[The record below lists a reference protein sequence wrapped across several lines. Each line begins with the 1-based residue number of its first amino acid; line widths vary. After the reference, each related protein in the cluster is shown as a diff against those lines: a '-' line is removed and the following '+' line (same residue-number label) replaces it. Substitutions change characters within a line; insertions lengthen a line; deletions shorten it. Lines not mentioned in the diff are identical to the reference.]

1 MGQGGVGFIRDG
13 APVLGAAACS
23 PRDCGRRPRGYGG
36 RMKRLPLLVLM
47 LLAVV
52 GPAAEEARRGMVAAV
67 HHLASEAGVE
77 IMRRGGNAVDAAVV
91 TGLVLGVVDSHNSG
105 LGGGCFLLVRLSSG
119 EVVALD
125 GRETAPAAATADM
138 FLRQG
143 KAVPELSR
151 TGALAVA
158 VPGQAAVFHEAVIRY
173 GKLPWKVH
181 CEMAAQIAEAGFP
194 VPRAYAARIAAVAQ
208 DLAAFPSSRAIF
220 LHADGTPLREGEI
233 HQQPELAKTL
243 RALGAGGP
251 DWFYRGPFARATAK
265 WMRDNGGLI
274 TEADFAAYA
283 FKRRT
288 PLETTYHG
296 RRIVGMP
303 PPSSGGVHVAQI
315 LNILEAKG
323 PVRPEDSPH
332 VVAEAMKLAFADRAF
347 WLGDPAFTKVPRGLA
362 DQDYG
367 RDLAAKID
375 VAKVTPVKGHGTP
388 PRADE
393 HVFEKH
399 TTHFSAADAAGNW
412 VACTSTINTSYGSK
426 VVVPGTGVVL
436 NNEMDD
442 FAAEA
447 GAPNAFGLVGA
458 EANLPAPGKRPL
470 SSMSPTL
477 VFEGERPVLA
487 IGAAGGPTIISQTL
501 LALLHILDEG
511 DTPAQALARPRF
523 HQQWSPDELR
533 VEKSMPSAL
542 KDDLRRRGH
551 VLKEVDIIGSTQ
563 AVGQP
568 VKDGPFVGAH
578 DPRSREGRAAGW

>member
-1 MGQGGVGFIRDG
+1 
-13 APVLGAAACS
+13 
-23 PRDCGRRPRGYGG
+23 
-36 RMKRLPLLVLM
+36 MKRWPLIVLM
-47 LLAVV
+47 LLTLV
-52 GPAAEEARRGMVAAV
+52 GRAAEEPRRGMVAAV

-105 LGGGCFLLVRLSSG
+105 LGGGCFLLLRLPSG

-158 VPGQAAVFHEAVIRY
+158 IPGQAAVFHEAVIRY

-194 VPRAYAARIAAVAQ
+194 VPRVYAARIAAVAK
-208 DLAAFPSSRAIF
+208 DLAAFPASRAIF
-220 LHADGTPLREGEI
+220 LRADGTPLQEGEI

-251 DWFYRGPFARATAK
+251 DWFYRGPFAQATAK
-265 WMRDNGGLI
+265 WMRENGGLI
-274 TEADFAAYA
+274 TEADFAAYT

-323 PVRPEDSPH
+323 SVRSEDFPH

-362 DQDYG
+362 DKDYG
-367 RDLAAKID
+367 QSLAARID
-375 VAKVTPVKGHGTP
+375 VAKATLVKDHGTP

-412 VACTSTINTSYGSK
+412 VSCTSTINTSYGSK
-426 VVVPGTGVVL
+426 VVVPGMGVVL

-578 DPRSREGRAAGW
+578 DPRSREGRAAGF

>member
-1 MGQGGVGFIRDG
+1 MKRGRLVVGLLLFLATVAGQGQE
-13 APVLGAAACS
+13 P
-23 PRDCGRRPRGYGG
+23 
-36 RMKRLPLLVLM
+36 
-47 LLAVV
+47 
-52 GPAAEEARRGMVAAV
+52 RRGMVAAV

-105 LGGGCFLLVRLSSG
+105 LGGGCFLLLRLPSG

-158 VPGQAAVFHEAVIRY
+158 VPGQAAVFHEAVTRY

-194 VPRAYAARIAAVAQ
+194 VPRAYATRIAAVAR
-208 DLAAFPSSRAIF
+208 DLAKFPASRAIF
-220 LHADGTPLREGEI
+220 LRADGTPLQEGEI

-251 DWFYRGPFARATAK
+251 DWFYRGPFAQATAK
-265 WMRDNGGLI
+265 WMRENGGLI
-274 TEADFAAYA
+274 TEADFAAYT

-323 PVRPEDSPH
+323 PVRPEDTTH

-362 DQDYG
+362 DKDYG
-367 RDLAAKID
+367 RALAAKID
-375 VAKVTPVKGHGTP
+375 VAKVTSVKGHGTP

-426 VVVPGTGVVL
+426 VVVPGMGVVL

>member
-1 MGQGGVGFIRDG
+1 MKRGRLVVGLLLFLATVAGQGQE
-13 APVLGAAACS
+13 P
-23 PRDCGRRPRGYGG
+23 
-36 RMKRLPLLVLM
+36 
-47 LLAVV
+47 
-52 GPAAEEARRGMVAAV
+52 RRGMVAAV

-105 LGGGCFLLVRLSSG
+105 LGGGCFLLLRLPSG

-158 VPGQAAVFHEAVIRY
+158 VPGQVAVFHEAVTRY

-194 VPRAYAARIAAVAQ
+194 VPRAYATRIAAVAR
-208 DLAAFPSSRAIF
+208 DLAKFPASRAIF
-220 LHADGTPLREGEI
+220 LRADGTPLQEGEI

-251 DWFYRGPFARATAK
+251 DWFYRGPFAQATAK
-265 WMRDNGGLI
+265 WMRENGGLI
-274 TEADFAAYA
+274 TEADFAAYT

-323 PVRPEDSPH
+323 LVRPEDTTH

-367 RDLAAKID
+367 RSLAAKID
-375 VAKVTPVKGHGTP
+375 VAKATPVKGHGTP

-578 DPRSREGRAAGW
+578 DPRSREGLAAGW

>member
-1 MGQGGVGFIRDG
+1 
-13 APVLGAAACS
+13 
-23 PRDCGRRPRGYGG
+23 
-36 RMKRLPLLVLM
+36 MKRWPLIVLM
-47 LLAVV
+47 LLTLV
-52 GPAAEEARRGMVAAV
+52 GRAAEEPRRGMVAAV

-105 LGGGCFLLVRLSSG
+105 LGGGCFLLLRLPSG

-158 VPGQAAVFHEAVIRY
+158 IPGQAAVFHEAVIRY

-194 VPRAYAARIAAVAQ
+194 VPRAYASRIAAVAK
-208 DLAAFPSSRAIF
+208 DLAAFPASRAIF
-220 LHADGTPLREGEI
+220 LRADGTPLQQGEI

-251 DWFYRGPFARATAK
+251 DWFYRGPFAQATAK
-265 WMRDNGGLI
+265 WMRENGGLI
-274 TEADFAAYA
+274 TEADFAAYT

-323 PVRPEDSPH
+323 SVRSEDFPH

-362 DQDYG
+362 DKDYG
-367 RDLAAKID
+367 QSLAVKID
-375 VAKVTPVKGHGTP
+375 VAKVTPVKEHGTP

-426 VVVPGTGVVL
+426 VVVPGMGVVL

-568 VKDGPFVGAH
+568 VKDGPFIGAH
-578 DPRSREGRAAGW
+578 DPRSREGRAAGF

>member
-1 MGQGGVGFIRDG
+1 MKRGRLVVGLLLFLATVAGQGQE
-13 APVLGAAACS
+13 P
-23 PRDCGRRPRGYGG
+23 
-36 RMKRLPLLVLM
+36 
-47 LLAVV
+47 
-52 GPAAEEARRGMVAAV
+52 RRGMVAAV

-105 LGGGCFLLVRLSSG
+105 LGGGCFLLLRLPSG

-158 VPGQAAVFHEAVIRY
+158 VPGQAAVFHEAVTRY

-194 VPRAYAARIAAVAQ
+194 VPRAYAARIAAVAR
-208 DLAAFPSSRAIF
+208 DLAKFPASRAIF
-220 LHADGTPLREGEI
+220 LRADGTPLQEGEI

-243 RALGAGGP
+243 RSLGAGGP
-251 DWFYRGPFARATAK
+251 DWFYRGPFAQATAK
-265 WMRDNGGLI
+265 WMRENGGLI
-274 TEADFAAYA
+274 TEADFAAYT

-362 DQDYG
+362 DKDYG
-367 RDLAAKID
+367 RALAAKID
-375 VAKVTPVKGHGTP
+375 VAKVTSVKDHGTP
-388 PRADE
+388 PRSDE

-412 VACTSTINTSYGSK
+412 VSCTSTINTSYGSK
-426 VVVPGTGVVL
+426 VVVPGMGVVL

-568 VKDGPFVGAH
+568 VKDGPFIGAH

>member
-1 MGQGGVGFIRDG
+1 MKRGRLVVGLLLFLATVAGQGQE
-13 APVLGAAACS
+13 P
-23 PRDCGRRPRGYGG
+23 
-36 RMKRLPLLVLM
+36 
-47 LLAVV
+47 
-52 GPAAEEARRGMVAAV
+52 RRGMVAAV

-105 LGGGCFLLVRLSSG
+105 LGGGCFLLLRLPSG

-158 VPGQAAVFHEAVIRY
+158 VPGQAAVFHEAVTRY

-194 VPRAYAARIAAVAQ
+194 VPRAYATRIAAVAR
-208 DLAAFPSSRAIF
+208 DLAKFPASRAIF
-220 LHADGTPLREGEI
+220 LRADGTPLQEGEI

-251 DWFYRGPFARATAK
+251 DWFYRGPFAQATAK
-265 WMRDNGGLI
+265 WMRENGGLI
-274 TEADFAAYA
+274 TEADFAAYT

-362 DQDYG
+362 DKDYG
-367 RDLAAKID
+367 RALAAKID
-375 VAKVTPVKGHGTP
+375 VAKATLVKDHGTP

-426 VVVPGTGVVL
+426 VVVPGMGVVL

-501 LALLHILDEG
+501 LALLHILDEA

>member
-1 MGQGGVGFIRDG
+1 MKRGRLVVGLLLFLATVAGQGQE
-13 APVLGAAACS
+13 P
-23 PRDCGRRPRGYGG
+23 
-36 RMKRLPLLVLM
+36 
-47 LLAVV
+47 
-52 GPAAEEARRGMVAAV
+52 RRGMVAAV

-105 LGGGCFLLVRLSSG
+105 LGGGCFLLLRLPSG

-158 VPGQAAVFHEAVIRY
+158 VPGQAAVFHEAVTRY

-194 VPRAYAARIAAVAQ
+194 VPRAYATRIAAVAR
-208 DLAAFPSSRAIF
+208 DLAKFPASRAIF
-220 LHADGTPLREGEI
+220 LRADGTPLQEGEI

-251 DWFYRGPFARATAK
+251 DWFYRGPFAQATAK
-265 WMRDNGGLI
+265 WMRENGGLI
-274 TEADFAAYA
+274 TEADFAAYT

-362 DQDYG
+362 DKDYG
-367 RDLAAKID
+367 RALAAKID
-375 VAKVTPVKGHGTP
+375 VAKATLVKDHGTP

-426 VVVPGTGVVL
+426 VVVPGMGVVL

>member
-1 MGQGGVGFIRDG
+1 MKRGRLVVGLLLFLATVAGQGQE
-13 APVLGAAACS
+13 P
-23 PRDCGRRPRGYGG
+23 
-36 RMKRLPLLVLM
+36 
-47 LLAVV
+47 
-52 GPAAEEARRGMVAAV
+52 RRGMVAAV

-105 LGGGCFLLVRLSSG
+105 LGGGCFLLLRLPSG

-158 VPGQAAVFHEAVIRY
+158 VPGQAAVFHEAVTRY

-194 VPRAYAARIAAVAQ
+194 VPRAYATRIAAVAR
-208 DLAAFPSSRAIF
+208 DLAKFPASRAIF
-220 LHADGTPLREGEI
+220 LRADGTPLQEGEI

-251 DWFYRGPFARATAK
+251 DWFYRGPFAQATAK
-265 WMRDNGGLI
+265 WMRENGGLI
-274 TEADFAAYA
+274 TEADFAAYT

-367 RDLAAKID
+367 RSLAAKID
-375 VAKVTPVKGHGTP
+375 VAKATPVKGHGTP

-578 DPRSREGRAAGW
+578 DPRSREGRAAGF

>member
-1 MGQGGVGFIRDG
+1 MKRGRLVVGLLLFLATVAGQGQE
-13 APVLGAAACS
+13 P
-23 PRDCGRRPRGYGG
+23 
-36 RMKRLPLLVLM
+36 
-47 LLAVV
+47 
-52 GPAAEEARRGMVAAV
+52 RRGMVAAV

-105 LGGGCFLLVRLSSG
+105 LGGGCFLLLRLPSG

-158 VPGQAAVFHEAVIRY
+158 VPGQAAVFHEAVTRY

-208 DLAAFPSSRAIF
+208 DLATFPSSRAIF
-220 LHADGTPLREGEI
+220 LRADGTPLQEGEI

-251 DWFYRGPFARATAK
+251 DWFYRGPFAQATAK
-265 WMRDNGGLI
+265 WMRENGGLI
-274 TEADFAAYA
+274 TEADFAAYT

-362 DQDYG
+362 DKDYG
-367 RDLAAKID
+367 RALAAKID
-375 VAKVTPVKGHGTP
+375 VAKATLVKDHGTP

-426 VVVPGTGVVL
+426 VVVPGMGVVL

-511 DTPAQALARPRF
+511 DTPPQALARPRF

>member
-1 MGQGGVGFIRDG
+1 
-13 APVLGAAACS
+13 
-23 PRDCGRRPRGYGG
+23 
-36 RMKRLPLLVLM
+36 MKRLPLFVIM
-47 LLAVV
+47 LLTVV
-52 GPAAEEARRGMVAAV
+52 GQAAEEARRGMVAAV

-77 IMRRGGNAVDAAVV
+77 IMRQGGNAVDAAVV

-105 LGGGCFLLVRLSSG
+105 LGGGCFMLIRLPSG
-119 EVVALD
+119 EVMALD
-125 GRETAPAAATADM
+125 GRETAPAASTPDM
-138 FLRQG
+138 FVRNG
-143 KAVPELSR
+143 HAVDELSR
-151 TGALAVA
+151 TGALAVG
-158 VPGQAAVFHEAVIRY
+158 VPGQVAVFHEAVKRY

-181 CEMAAQIAEAGFP
+181 CEMAAKIAEDGFLVSRANAG
-194 VPRAYAARIAAVAQ
+194 RIAAVAK
-208 DLAAFPSSRAIF
+208 DLATFPSSRAIF
-220 LHADGTPLREGEI
+220 LHADGTPLKEGEI
-233 HQQPELAKTL
+233 HKQPELAKTL

-251 DWFYRGPFARATAK
+251 DWFYRGPFAQATAK
-265 WMRDNGGLI
+265 WMRENSGLI
-274 TEADFAAYA
+274 TEADFAAYT

-288 PLETTYHG
+288 PIESTYHG

-323 PVRPEDSPH
+323 PIRAADAPH

-362 DQDYG
+362 DKDYG
-367 RDLAAKID
+367 QSLAAKID
-375 VAKVTPVKGHGTP
+375 VAKVTKVKDHGTP

-426 VVVPGTGVVL
+426 VVIPGTGVVL
-436 NNEMDD
+436 NNQMDD
-442 FAAEA
+442 FVSEP

-470 SSMSPTL
+470 SSMSPTI
-477 VFEGERPVLA
+477 VFEGDRPVLA

-511 DTPAQALARPRF
+511 DTPAQALARSRF

-533 VEKSMPSAL
+533 VEKSMPEAM
-542 KDDLRRRGH
+542 KADLRRRGH
-551 VLKEVDIIGSTQ
+551 VLNEVEAIGSTQ
-563 AVGQP
+563 AVAQP
-568 VKDGPFVGAH
+568 AKDGPFVGAH
-578 DPRSREGRAAGW
+578 DPRSR